1 MWMDTKIAAVG
12 RHPFRTAIEILTVQ
26 MYGFR
31 LELPNILGI
40 ILKNMLYN
48 ILFKPKAELSGTVGE
63 SEKKKKWR
71 PSRAATPKNFQ
82 TFKHIMCA
90 TKMCNNM
97 KHVTQDG

>member
-1 MWMDTKIAAVG
+1 
-12 RHPFRTAIEILTVQ
+12 

-63 SEKKKKWR
+63 SEKKKV
-71 PSRAATPKNFQ
+71 ATLTGSHSKNFQ
-82 TFKHIMCA
+82 TFKYIMCA
-90 TKMCNNM
+90 TKNVQQHETRHPRRV
-97 KHVTQDG
+97 KE